1 MKDYKDYSTKELIII
16 ANKMLDD
23 LDTLLY
29 KMDCDLLD
37 IRENNKIAA

>member
-1 MKDYKDYSTKELIII
+1 MKNYKNYSTKKLIII

-23 LDTLLY
+23 LDALLY

>member
-1 MKDYKDYSTKELIII
+1 MKDYKDYSTEELIII
-16 ANKMLDD
+16 ANKMFDD
-23 LDTLLY
+23 LDTLFY